1 MSISSLL
8 FFDLTIHPKRP
19 FLLGAT
25 EEEEDDVFAFAFA
38 FAWIFVDCFSEDVV
52 VDADDIVD
60 LDD

>member
-1 MSISSLL
+1 MSISSLF

-25 EEEEDDVFAFAFA
+25 EEENDDVFA

>member
-1 MSISSLL
+1 MSSLL

-25 EEEEDDVFAFAFA
+25 EEEDEDVFAFA

-52 VDADDIVD
+52 VDADDTVD
-60 LDD
+60 RDD

>member
-1 MSISSLL
+1 MSSLL

-25 EEEEDDVFAFAFA
+25 EEEDVFAFAFA

>member
-1 MSISSLL
+1 MSSLL

-25 EEEEDDVFAFAFA
+25 EEEDDDVFAFA

-60 LDD
+60 RDD

>member
-1 MSISSLL
+1 MSSLL

-25 EEEEDDVFAFAFA
+25 EEEDDDVFAFA